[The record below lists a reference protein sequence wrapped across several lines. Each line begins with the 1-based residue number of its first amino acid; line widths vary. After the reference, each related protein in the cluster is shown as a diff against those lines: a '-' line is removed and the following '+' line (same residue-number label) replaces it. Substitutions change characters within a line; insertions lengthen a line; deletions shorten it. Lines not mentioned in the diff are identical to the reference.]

1 MNKCMNKHY
10 SVILF
15 CLSAAAVVNA
25 QEVLTDPTR
34 PALYAKKLSVN
45 SNDIQKSEFN
55 VSQIYT
61 NSKKR
66 LATINGQKVS
76 TGEWVEDA
84 QVIAINTTSVDLLVN
99 GKLKKISIIPSFKRY
114 KK

>member
-1 MNKCMNKHY
+1 MNKY
-10 SVILF
+10 YPVLLF
-15 CLSAAAVVNA
+15 FLLATVAVNA
-25 QEVLTDPTR
+25 QDDLTDPTR
-34 PALYAKKLSVN
+34 PALYVNNISVN
-45 SNDIQKSEFN
+45 SNDRHKSEFN

-61 NSKKR
+61 DSKKR

-76 TGEWVEDA
+76 IGEWVENA

-99 GKLKKISIIPSFKRY
+99 GEQKKISIITSFKRY